1 MRESGK
7 INHLKEVS
15 WLWEQSIANPSLVVF
30 SLLTGN
36 LQRNPHN
43 LGSFSAIMIQ
53 ISAEYQ

>member
-36 LQRNPHN
+36 LQRNPTIWD
-43 LGSFSAIMIQ
+43 LSRQS
-53 ISAEYQ
+53 